1 MLNSDSHSETQA
13 ISALLLLAI
22 RSVVLRAQLDA
33 NEIKTVGI
41 ALSTGMITPEYAFN
55 WLHDIGLVEQ
65 VIGEQV
71 RS

>member
-1 MLNSDSHSETQA
+1 ETQA